1 MFSFRRVG
9 AVLVALALAAGC
21 NTKKEAPPPPSGIP
35 PLDQPMNNAAVPSD
49 HPVHEPATA
58 EPGAAP
64 GAANDKLPPGHPPVA
79 NAMPPGHPPV
89 AGNEG
94 SGSSMFQGATPGDVD
109 FDPKTVLAGVIKVD
123 AKVKDA
129 VKEGDTIFLVARQFD
144 PSGVQ
149 GPPLA
154 VRKLTVGKFPLPFSL
169 DSRDAMLAG
178 TKLAG
183 KVVVTARVDKDG
195 DAMTKNP
202 GDVTGQSKAVVPPS
216 SKVEVNLD
224 KIL

>member
-1 MFSFRRVG
+1 MFTFRRVG
-9 AVLVALALAAGC
+9 AFLVAGALAVAPGC
-21 NTKKEAPPPPSGIP
+21 DTKKEAPATPPASGIP
-35 PLDQPMNNAAVPSD
+35 PLDQPATALKTSD
-49 HPVHEPATA
+49 HPVHEPTA
-58 EPGAAP
+58 AAAP
-64 GAANDKLPPGHPPVA
+64 ADDKLPPGHPPVA
-79 NAMPPGHPPV
+79 GAMP
-89 AGNEG
+89 
-94 SGSSMFQGATPGDVD
+94 SGATPSGGAPSGMAPSGMEGMTPGDIQ
-109 FDPKTVLAGVIKVD
+109 FDPKTVLSGVIKLD
-123 AKVKDA
+123 TKVKDK
-129 VKEGDTIFLVARQFD
+129 VKKGDVIFLVARQFD

-154 VRKLTVGKFPLPFSL
+154 VRKLVVSSFPINFSL

-202 GDVTGQSKAVVPPS
+202 GDVTGQSKAVEPPS
-216 SKVEVNLD
+216 AKVVVDLD